1 MDLDK
6 STLLIEPHAHQAR
19 TLTRTR
25 MECPHVEAQIR
36 PGAWTKNLHRIIHVH
51 GGAEHLVVEVLSKCR
66 LAQLT
71 GMETFREGGAF
82 LGSSPQARGGDNT
95 LVVAGVAGRLVPAL
109 PRSGASL
116 EIIRLPILPLVLATR
131 RCGVPDGFLRCCF
144 PRVPT
149 TLSGLSPPE
158 PPRANPREH
167 PIEDHDNQQDP
178 AGGQFMPE

>member
-19 TLTRTR
+19 ALPRTR

-82 LGSSPQARGGDNT
+82 LGSSPQARGSDDTRFVTGIT
-95 LVVAGVAGRLVPAL
+95 GRLVPAL
-109 PRSGASL
+109 PRSGANL
-116 EIIRLPILPLVLATR
+116 DVVQPPILPLFLAAR
-131 RCGVPDGFLRCCF
+131 R
-144 PRVPT
+144 
-149 TLSGLSPPE
+149 
-158 PPRANPREH
+158 
-167 PIEDHDNQQDP
+167 
-178 AGGQFMPE
+178 